1 VSFSETVEAPP
12 VLRSKVELLL
22 AELGWQGLFEVEL
35 VHLGGD
41 HFSTIDLNPRVFGSL
56 WLVINAGAPLPVT
69 WCDWLLGLRAGPA
82 VTARAGMRYRWEDAD
97 ARHLLWQLRRG
108 KLRAAAAVL
117 RPRRRVVHAYFWRRD
132 PGPLL
137 ARLLFMARQA
147 LTRRIRNKRNG
158 GLLSAPDRSI
168 IGRS

>member
-1 VSFSETVEAPP
+1 VEAPAG
-12 VLRSKVELLL
+12 LRAKIESLLGAL
-22 AELGWQGLFEVEL
+22 EWEGLFEVEL

-41 HFSTIDLNPRVFGSL
+41 RFSTIDFNPRVFGSL
-56 WLVINAGAPLPVT
+56 WLVINAGAPLPVI
-69 WCDWLLGLRAGPA
+69 WCDWLLGLRAGPV

-108 KLRAAAAVL
+108 RVGAAAAVL

-137 ARLLFMARQA
+137 ARLLFMARQS
-147 LTRRIRNKRNG
+147 LTRRKRHKGNG
-158 GLLSAPDRSI
+158 F
-168 IGRS
+168 